1 MLNSPLIYAH
11 RGVSDTAKEHTKEA
25 YLTAIKQGADGFEC
39 DVRLTADKEIICFHD
54 ATTKRT
60 HNVDLRISSTRFAE
74 LNAKIKPLLFSDL
87 LEIAINNQ
95 KDLAIEFKHPVKSG
109 VLIEKRVQELLSN
122 RAGDIKRSGIKISL
136 MSFSWFATQRNMK
149 TNFDHVYLIKN
160 IRALK
165 FLNAGTVGLSINLIR
180 EQPDLVSKLHNKGK
194 QVFVWT
200 VNEIS
205 DLKLCQ
211 KLDVEVVITDNP
223 ARACEVLR

>member
-60 HNVDLRISSTRFAE
+60 HNVDLRISSTSFAE

-109 VLIEKRVQELLSN
+109 AMIEKRVQELLSN

-136 MSFSWFATQRNMK
+136 MSFSWLATQRNMK

-165 FLNAGTVGLSINLIR
+165 FLNAGTAGLSINLIR

>member
-60 HNVDLRISSTRFAE
+60 HNVDLRISSTSFAE

-87 LEIAINNQ
+87 LETAINNQ

-109 VLIEKRVQELLSN
+109 AVIEKRVQELLSN

-136 MSFSWFATQRNMK
+136 MSFSWFSTQRNMK
-149 TNFDHVYLIKN
+149 THFDHVYLIKN

-165 FLNAGTVGLSINLIR
+165 FLNSGSAGLSINLIR

-194 QVFVWT
+194 QVFAWT

>member
-11 RGVSDTAKEHTKEA
+11 RGVSDAAIEHTKEA

-54 ATTKRT
+54 STTKRT
-60 HNVDLRISSTRFAE
+60 QNVNLRISSTSFAE

-87 LEIAINNQ
+87 LETAINNQ

-109 VLIEKRVQELLSN
+109 ALIEKRVQELLSN

-136 MSFSWFATQRNMK
+136 MSFSWLATQRNMK
-149 TNFDHVYLIKN
+149 THFDHVYLIKN
-160 IRALK
+160 IQALK
-165 FLNAGTVGLSINLIR
+165 FLNAGTAGLSINLIR
-180 EQPDLVSKLHNKGK
+180 ARPDLVSKLHNKGK
-194 QVFVWT
+194 QVFAWT

>member
-11 RGVSDTAKEHTKEA
+11 RGVSDTAIEHTKEA

-60 HNVDLRISSTRFAE
+60 HNVDLRISSTSFAE

-87 LEIAINNQ
+87 LETAINNQ

-109 VLIEKRVQELLSN
+109 ALIEKRVQELLSN

-136 MSFSWFATQRNMK
+136 MSFSWLATQRNMK

-165 FLNAGTVGLSINLIR
+165 FLNAGTAGLSINLIR
-180 EQPDLVSKLHNKGK
+180 ERPDLVFKLHNKGK
-194 QVFVWT
+194 QVFAWT

>member
-11 RGVSDTAKEHTKEA
+11 RGVSDTAIEHTKEA
-25 YLTAIKQGADGFEC
+25 YITAIKQGADGFEC
-39 DVRLTADKEIICFHD
+39 DVRLTADEEIICFHD

-60 HNVDLRISSTRFAE
+60 HNVDLRISSTSFAE
-74 LNAKIKPLLFSDL
+74 LNAKTNPLLFSDL
-87 LEIAINNQ
+87 LEMAINNQ
-95 KDLAIEFKHPVKSG
+95 KNLAIEFKHPVKSG
-109 VLIEKRVQELLSN
+109 PLIEKRVQELLSN

-149 TNFDHVYLIKN
+149 TNFDHVYLIKS

-165 FLNAGTVGLSINLIR
+165 FLNAGTAGLSINLIR
-180 EQPDLVSKLHNKGK
+180 EQPDLVSKLHNNGK
-194 QVFVWT
+194 QVFAWT

>member
-60 HNVDLRISSTRFAE
+60 HNVDLRISSTNFAE

-87 LEIAINNQ
+87 LETAINNQ

-109 VLIEKRVQELLSN
+109 AVIEKRVQELLSN

-136 MSFSWFATQRNMK
+136 MSFKIGRA
-149 TNFDHVYLIKN
+149 HV
-160 IRALK
+160 
-165 FLNAGTVGLSINLIR
+165 
-180 EQPDLVSKLHNKGK
+180 
-194 QVFVWT
+194 
-200 VNEIS
+200 
-205 DLKLCQ
+205 
-211 KLDVEVVITDNP
+211 
-223 ARACEVLR
+223 

>member
-60 HNVDLRISSTRFAE
+60 HNVDLRISSTNFAE

-87 LEIAINNQ
+87 LETAINNQ

-109 VLIEKRVQELLSN
+109 ALIEKRVQELLSN

-136 MSFSWFATQRNMK
+136 MSFSWLATQRNMK

-165 FLNAGTVGLSINLIR
+165 FLNAGTAGLSINLIR

-194 QVFVWT
+194 QVFAWT

>member
-60 HNVDLRISSTRFAE
+60 HNVDLRISSTSFAE

-109 VLIEKRVQELLSN
+109 VMIEKKVQELLSN

-165 FLNAGTVGLSINLIR
+165 FLNAGTAGLSINLIR
-180 EQPDLVSKLHNKGK
+180 VRPDLVFKLHNKGK
-194 QVFVWT
+194 QVFAWT

>member
-60 HNVDLRISSTRFAE
+60 HNVDLRISSTSFAE

-87 LEIAINNQ
+87 LETAINNQ

-109 VLIEKRVQELLSN
+109 VMIEKKVQELLSN

-165 FLNAGTVGLSINLIR
+165 FLNAGTAGLSINLIR

-194 QVFVWT
+194 QVFAWT

-211 KLDVEVVITDNP
+211 KLDVEVVITDNL
-223 ARACEVLR
+223 AQACEVLR

>member
-11 RGVSDTAKEHTKEA
+11 RGVSDTAIEHTKEA

-60 HNVDLRISSTRFAE
+60 HNVDLRISSTNFAE

-87 LEIAINNQ
+87 LETAINNQ

-109 VLIEKRVQELLSN
+109 ALIEKRVQEILSN

-149 TNFDHVYLIKN
+149 THFDHVYLIKN
-160 IRALK
+160 IQALK
-165 FLNAGTVGLSINLIR
+165 FLNAGTAGLSINLIR

-194 QVFVWT
+194 QVFAWT

>member
-165 FLNAGTVGLSINLIR
+165 FLNAGTAGLSINLIR

-211 KLDVEVVITDNP
+211 KLDVEVVITDIP